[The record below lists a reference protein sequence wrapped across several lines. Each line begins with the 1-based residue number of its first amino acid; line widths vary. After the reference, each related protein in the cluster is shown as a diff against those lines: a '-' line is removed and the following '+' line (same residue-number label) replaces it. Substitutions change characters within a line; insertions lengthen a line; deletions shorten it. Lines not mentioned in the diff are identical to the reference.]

1 MAWPCKRTWPQ
12 LSNDL
17 SFFSGP
23 KSNRATGAGL
33 RGVADFIS
41 DVISGFFLPWFIDFI
56 MILAA
61 IPTSI
66 PSHKMSQF
74 CLFQDRISMNFPS
87 LGMHIH
93 GIMPID
99 SHFQSDKNPIDSIK
113 TSHPQHQGGRGG
125 GARSR
130 EITSLIIDFVDGWEW
145 DNVAK
150 WWLMMVNDGDNN
162 G

>member
-1 MAWPCKRTWPQ
+1 MT
-12 LSNDL
+12 SV
-17 SFFSGP
+17 FFSGP

-99 SHFQSDKNPIDSIK
+99 SHFQGDKNPIDSIK

-130 EITSLIIDFVDGWEW
+130 EITSLIIDFVDG
-145 DNVAK
+145 
-150 WWLMMVNDGDNN
+150 
-162 G
+162 